1 MSQDGV
7 NKARRRFLIGST
19 SVVGAVGAGFAAV
32 PFIKSWKPSARAMA
46 VGAPVG
52 ANINTIKPGQLVKYQ
67 WRGQTIGVL
76 RRTQA
81 MLDDLAGLDSRLKD
95 PESENLGQQPE
106 YAQNSFRSQNP
117 EILVLNMHCTK
128 LGCVPQVLPQPG
140 SYTWETDC
148 SSGFYCPCHK
158 SKFDLAGRVFKGVP
172 APTNLL
178 VPPHSFLLNDTLL
191 IGVDPEG
198 AA

>member
-19 SVVGAVGAGFAAV
+19 SVVGAVGAGFVAV
-32 PFIKSWKPSARAMA
+32 PFIQSWQPSARAQA
-46 VGAPVG
+46 VGAPVE
-52 ANINTIKPGQLVKYQ
+52 ANINTIKPGQLVKFQ
-67 WRGQTIGVL
+67 WRGQTIGVM

-81 MLDDLAGLDSRLKD
+81 MLDRLAELDSRLKD
-95 PESENLGQQPE
+95 PDSENSGQQPD
-106 YAQNSFRSQNP
+106 YAKNAHRSQDP
-117 EILVLNMHCTK
+117 EILVLNMHCTH

-140 SYTWETDC
+140 SYSWEADWPG
-148 SSGFYCPCHK
+148 GFYCPCHK
-158 SKFDLAGRVFKGVP
+158 SKFDLAGRVFKSVP
-172 APTNLL
+172 APSNLL